1 MPFQLEDLD
10 EATRRR
16 IVELNPELE
25 ADMFPPM
32 PTFDTTP
39 LEPLVIVRTPVE
51 PLNPFYEK
59 FVETSMERMKE
70 VHEYNLREL
79 ELVKQRN
86 AFLRKQIENT
96 QMEHPEIF
104 KERSSW
110 PTILLVMLFV
120 IVILLVL

>member
-1 MPFQLEDLD
+1 MPFHLEDLD

-32 PTFDTTP
+32 PTFDTVP
-39 LEPLVIVRTPVE
+39 MEPLVIVRTPVE

-59 FVETSMERMKE
+59 FVETSLERMKE
-70 VHEYNLREL
+70 VHEYNLQEI

-86 AFLRKQIENT
+86 VFLRKQIENT
-96 QMEHPEIF
+96 QMEHPEIM

-110 PTILLVMLFV
+110 PTILLVTLFV
-120 IVILLVL
+120 IVILFLL